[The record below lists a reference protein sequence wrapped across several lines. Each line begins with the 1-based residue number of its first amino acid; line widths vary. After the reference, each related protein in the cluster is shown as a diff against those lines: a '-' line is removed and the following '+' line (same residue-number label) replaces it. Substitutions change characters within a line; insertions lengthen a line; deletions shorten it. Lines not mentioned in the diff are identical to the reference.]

1 MKRST
6 FLLAACAATLLSA
19 LPAAHAAD
27 AFPSKPLTLVIP
39 FPPGGPTDAM
49 ARTLAAEMKDR
60 LGQPMIVENRAG
72 AGGNIGAEYVARAE
86 ADGHTLMFGTSGPLA
101 INKSLYRK
109 INYDPVK
116 SFAPIIQ
123 VGYLPNILVVNP
135 ALPVKNVPELV
146 AYAKA
151 NPGKLSYASS
161 GNGASSHLAGVLF
174 NSVAGT
180 DLQHIPYKGTGPAL
194 NDLLGN
200 QVSMTFTDILT
211 ALPYVKA
218 GKLRALGVATARALA
233 GAARRADHFRAGL
246 QGLRRERVLRH
257 RRAGRHARR
266 AHRQAQ
272 PCVRG
277 GAQFAEGEADVR
289 LPGSR
294 GAGGY
299 VAAEARAVHCQRVG
313 EVEGRRAEVGRAA
326 GLIRCFRSGR
336 DPADGVPCSA
346 NVPRFAPPLFRCA
359 RHPIDVIVGQSART
373 ARTAPRILCAGH
385 RVLPAAK

>member
-1 MKRST
+1 LKRST
-6 FLLAACAATLLSA
+6 FLLAACAATLLTA
-19 LPAAHAAD
+19 LPAAQAAD
-27 AFPSKPLTLVIP
+27 GFPSKPLTLVIP

-116 SFAPIIQ
+116 SFAPVIQ

-174 NSVAGT
+174 NEKAGT
-180 DLQHIPYKGTGPAL
+180 DIQHIPYKGTGPAL
-194 NDLLGN
+194 NDLLGG
-200 QVSMTFTDILT
+200 QVSMSFTDVLT

-218 GKLRALGVATARALA
+218 GKLRALGIATATRSQALPDLPTIAEQGVPGYDVSVFFGIVAPA
-233 GAARRADHFRAGL
+233 GTPAERIAKLNQAFVDVLASPKVRELFAA
-246 QGLRRERVLRH
+246 QGLESAPDHAPAQLARFIAAQKTAW
-257 RRAGRHARR
+257 AGVV
-266 AHRQAQ
+266 RQS
-272 PCVRG
+272 
-277 GAQFAEGEADVR
+277 GAQLD
-289 LPGSR
+289 
-294 GAGGY
+294 
-299 VAAEARAVHCQRVG
+299 
-313 EVEGRRAEVGRAA
+313 
-326 GLIRCFRSGR
+326 
-336 DPADGVPCSA
+336 
-346 NVPRFAPPLFRCA
+346 
-359 RHPIDVIVGQSART
+359 
-373 ARTAPRILCAGH
+373 
-385 RVLPAAK
+385 